1 MTTLFEKYELRRNK
15 YNPGVYWRDTP
26 LGYHTI
32 KELVTVS
39 ESQVK
44 GKSVRKLFTSG
55 NPSNNVTFMVTAS
68 SHTPH
73 EELGPGKY
81 VSWSKEYMEKNYE
94 LGNFT
99 IPYLGRL
106 YRYEPV

>member
-1 MTTLFEKYELRRNK
+1 MTTLFEKYELRRTR

-44 GKSVRKLFTSG
+44 GKFVRKLFTSSI
-55 NPSNNVTFMVTAS
+55 PSNNVTFMVTVS
-68 SHTPH
+68 SSSSK
-73 EELGPGKY
+73 ENLGPGRY

-94 LGNFT
+94 LGNF
-99 IPYLGRL
+99 INSHN
-106 YRYEPV
+106 YRGYYSL